1 MMSTMD
7 NIKSNYKK
15 VSEIQEEL
23 KNVNIENHLE
33 FNYQGDY
40 VFKKCEYCDGPLLG
54 HITQKCPKLDYDE
67 KDVKKFENHLKNIG
81 GFSEAVKRRHKNHV
95 EEVAK

>member
-1 MMSTMD
+1 MMITMD

-40 VFKKCEYCDGPLLG
+40 VFKKCEYFDGRLLG
-54 HITQKCPKLDYDE
+54 HITQKCPRLDYDE
-67 KDVKKFENHLKNIG
+67 NAVKKFETHLKSMG
-81 GFSEAVKRRHKNHV
+81 GFSEEDIRIM
-95 EEVAK
+95 